1 MNVSKLKA
9 LRLENVSR
17 VRIIYSRILNLV
29 TGWGVWSASR
39 AGRFVFWERAFGTHL
54 RGRWVSSRAGTS
66 DLEKRLCQC
75 RVSNPGFLDVQPIT

>member
-9 LRLENVSR
+9 QRLENVSR

-39 AGRFVFWERAFGTHL
+39 AGRFVFWERAFGTPFE
-54 RGRWVSSRAGTS
+54 RTMGKFQGRY
-66 DLEKRLCQC
+66 E
-75 RVSNPGFLDVQPIT
+75 